1 MEYTLCKAGI
11 SGFIG
16 VPRCLDGTIWA
27 WHSLGCIVKWHKTE
41 MSKYAKYLKDVVNNK
56 VKLQDIETVAFTE
69 KYNFVVMKKMPKKLK
84 DPGSFTLLIEISDSK
99 VVHTLS
105 DLGTSIN
112 LMPMSVFENLSL
124 ESKPSRTSLDYLIEL
139 PKPPPKS
146 DGMMIDELEK
156 VVAEKDV
163 DLEISLLRG

>member
-1 MEYTLCKAGI
+1 MNFFDTFRELHINLPLLYVLQ
-11 SGFIG
+11 
-16 VPRCLDGTIWA
+16 
-27 WHSLGCIVKWHKTE
+27 E

-124 ESKPSRTSLDYLIEL
+124 GKLRPCS
-139 PKPPPKS
+139 
-146 DGMMIDELEK
+146 
-156 VVAEKDV
+156 V
-163 DLEISLLRG
+163 LLQMV